1 MCLGTDKGTWHADPD
16 FGSELW
22 LLKQAGKVD
31 GLTAGTVERMAR
43 EALQWLVDDGLARSV
58 ACRAECNGKNRI
70 DYVVTI
76 TRPDGTLAQ
85 VKEVWNAV

>member
-22 LLKQAGKVD
+22 LLKREGKVD

-43 EALQWLVDDGLARSV
+43 EALRWLVDDGLARSV
-58 ACRAECNGKNRI
+58 ECRAESAGKNRI
-70 DYVVTI
+70 NYVVTI
-76 TRPDGTLAQ
+76 TRPDGATTQA
-85 VKEVWNAV
+85 KEAWDAV